1 MRRKNVSVFIS
12 VFVAMLGVMILAP
25 ITPSL
30 IRELGLQEIH
40 SGILISSGSIMT
52 AVMAP
57 VWGSI
62 SDRRGRKRVVV
73 IGLIG
78 LAISTVLLTIIFNIG
93 LNHWIS
99 GGWLLFLMILTRS
112 MVGMF
117 IPAILSASQAL
128 MGDGLGDQDQGSG
141 MAVISAANGMGL
153 IFGPAIAGIFSL
165 VGLLWPLYF
174 GIVITAAA
182 LIVTLF
188 LMPASKPNVQQ
199 KTKRKLQP
207 FQRGLQLYLL
217 VAFVTMLGLFTI
229 QVIGGFYLQDQL
241 GLPSDQLAWAV
252 SFGLMLTGLAM
263 LIAQIL
269 QSKWLHL
276 EPKKM
281 ILSGSLFVVVSMVIF
296 LLAKQLPGYYIAF
309 FLLGAGAGF
318 TMTGFMVGASVS
330 VTREQQG
337 SVAGLVTAVQGISAI
352 FAPIVSTS
360 LYHVDLRIPMA
371 GIALLSTT
379 MGLIMLSIWRK
390 RQKNHQ
396 KNGGFSL

>member
-30 IRELGLQEIH
+30 IRELGLREIH

-57 VWGSI
+57 IWGRI
-62 SDRRGRKRVVV
+62 SDRKGRKPV
-73 IGLIG
+73 ILVGLTG
-78 LAISTVLLTIIFNIG
+78 MALSTVFLTLTFNSG
-93 LNHWIS
+93 LHHWLS

-128 MGDGLGDQDQGSG
+128 MGDGLADQEQGSG

-153 IFGPAIAGIFSL
+153 ILGPAIAGIFSL
-165 VGLLWPLYF
+165 AGLLWPLYF
-174 GIVITAAA
+174 GIVIIAAA
-182 LIVTLF
+182 LIITLF
-188 LMPASKPNVQQ
+188 LMPASKPNVQE
-199 KTKRKLQP
+199 TKRKLKP
-207 FQRGLQLYLL
+207 FQRGLRLYLFA
-217 VAFVTMLGLFTI
+217 AFVTMMGLFTI

-241 GLPSDQLAWAV
+241 GLPSDQLAWVV

-263 LIAQIL
+263 LITQII
-269 QSKWLHL
+269 QSKWLQWT
-276 EPKKM
+276 PATM
-281 ILSGSLFVVVSMVIF
+281 ILIGSLVVVVGMVIF
-296 LLAKQLPGYYIAF
+296 LLANQLPGYYFAF
-309 FLLGAGAGF
+309 FLLGTGAGF

-337 SVAGLVTAVQGISAI
+337 NVAGLVTAVQGISAI
-352 FAPIVSTS
+352 VAPIVSTS

-371 GIALLSTT
+371 GIALLSAT
-379 MGLIMLSIWRK
+379 MGLIILSIWRK
-390 RQKNHQ
+390 RQKIHQ